1 MNQGSTAESSKQAA
15 AFGEDTVM
23 HEGSASEEEQQ
34 MADALLSSTPNT
46 PFLELPEVPRR
57 SSKRILCQ
65 SSEDPTQP
73 EKRRK
78 ALALLVETKAAKSLK
93 LTDPDKTAFSSEA
106 VAKDCFS
113 MSSGSCLR
121 LSPFP
126 FVLAYFWQE
135 IADHHFFSY
144 SVGSDLQGLSSP
156 SSGCLMKSIRVAS
169 GYGSPSFQCYG
180 SAGSAY

>member
-1 MNQGSTAESSKQAA
+1 LNQGTVAESSRQAA
-15 AFGEDTVM
+15 AFDEDTVM

-46 PFLELPEVPRR
+46 PFFELPEVPRR

-73 EKRRK
+73 KKCRK
-78 ALALLVETKAAKSLK
+78 ALALLVETRAAKSLK
-93 LTDPDKTAFSSEA
+93 LTDPNKAAFTSEA

-113 MSSGSCLR
+113 ISSGNYSR

-126 FVLAYFWQE
+126 FMIAYLLTTTSF
-135 IADHHFFSY
+135 HT
-144 SVGSDLQGLSSP
+144 LQVQICKVYLLLP
-156 SSGCLMKSIRVAS
+156 LVA
-169 GYGSPSFQCYG
+169 
-180 SAGSAY
+180 

>member
-1 MNQGSTAESSKQAA
+1 MNQGSAAESSKQAA

-93 LTDPDKTAFSSEA
+93 LTDPNKAAFTSEA

-113 MSSGSCLR
+113 ISSGNYLR

-126 FVLAYFWQE
+126 FVIAYLLTTTSF
-135 IADHHFFSY
+135 HT
-144 SVGSDLQGLSSP
+144 LQVQICKVYLLLP
-156 SSGCLMKSIRVAS
+156 LVA
-169 GYGSPSFQCYG
+169 
-180 SAGSAY
+180 

>member
-1 MNQGSTAESSKQAA
+1 MNQGTVAESSRQAA
-15 AFGEDTVM
+15 AFDEDTVM

-93 LTDPDKTAFSSEA
+93 LTDPNKAAFTSEA

-113 MSSGSCLR
+113 ISSGNYLR

-126 FVLAYFWQE
+126 FVIAYLLTKTSF
-135 IADHHFFSY
+135 HT
-144 SVGSDLQGLSSP
+144 LQVQICKVYL
-156 SSGCLMKSIRVAS
+156 LIRLVA
-169 GYGSPSFQCYG
+169 
-180 SAGSAY
+180 

>member
-1 MNQGSTAESSKQAA
+1 MNQGSVAESSRQAA
-15 AFGEDTVM
+15 AFDEDTVM

-78 ALALLVETKAAKSLK
+78 ALALLAETRAAKSLK
-93 LTDPDKTAFSSEA
+93 LADPNTATFSSETA
-106 VAKDCFS
+106 AEDCFS
-113 MSSGSCLR
+113 ISSGNCLR
-121 LSPFP
+121 LFSFS
-126 FVLAYFWQE
+126 FCVYVFLARN
-135 IADHHFFSY
+135 
-144 SVGSDLQGLSSP
+144 
-156 SSGCLMKSIRVAS
+156 C
-169 GYGSPSFQCYG
+169 
-180 SAGSAY
+180 

>member
-1 MNQGSTAESSKQAA
+1 MNQGTAAESSRQAA

-78 ALALLVETKAAKSLK
+78 ALALLAETRAAKSLK
-93 LTDPDKTAFSSEA
+93 LADPNKATFSSETA
-106 VAKDCFS
+106 AEDCFS
-113 MSSGSCLR
+113 ISSGNCLR
-121 LSPFP
+121 LFSFS
-126 FVLAYFWQE
+126 FCFYVFLARN
-135 IADHHFFSY
+135 
-144 SVGSDLQGLSSP
+144 
-156 SSGCLMKSIRVAS
+156 C
-169 GYGSPSFQCYG
+169 
-180 SAGSAY
+180 

>member
-1 MNQGSTAESSKQAA
+1 MVPQRT

-57 SSKRILCQ
+57 SSKRILCK
-65 SSEDPTQP
+65 SSEDPAQP

-78 ALALLVETKAAKSLK
+78 ALALLVETRTAKSLK
-93 LTDPDKTAFSSEA
+93 LADPNKAAFSSEA

-113 MSSGSCLR
+113 ISSDNCLR

-126 FVLAYFWQE
+126 FVIAYLLTTTSF
-135 IADHHFFSY
+135 HT
-144 SVGSDLQGLSSP
+144 LQVQICKVYLLLP
-156 SSGCLMKSIRVAS
+156 LVA
-169 GYGSPSFQCYG
+169 
-180 SAGSAY
+180 